1 MSEPKILPPHVVQR
15 LVELAKGTELPLP
28 NAFEQVLRQ
37 LFKALGYPTLKN
49 LTRETTFTIGEILVR
64 QGENGNF
71 MYLIL
76 SGRVLAF
83 AGDLRNPMILGVRG
97 PGEFIGDM
105 SMIDQQP
112 RSATVIAI
120 EPVRAL
126 RIEREAFETMLQH
139 VPDMNLCLMQALS
152 QRLRQAEAHR
162 SMEQRSGRLVRIQVE
177 RLVEEKRA
185 LEAAQKTREQT
196 LNFIIHDLRS
206 PINVIQ
212 NVLEMLQM
220 LLPDEILS
228 ENRDL
233 FQMGELAL
241 RNILDMTE
249 TLLDLARYDVEK
261 LELQL
266 STFSITDLVDTMLR
280 METLPAQN
288 KQITLS
294 GEIEA
299 TLSTLTADR
308 RRIERVLLNLLNN
321 ALKYTPYGGSIT
333 VRALP
338 TQLDDGSP
346 GVMFR
351 VNDTGSGVPVEM
363 RERIFE
369 PHVQL
374 DTSHGGLGLGLNYC
388 RLTVEAHGGRIWV
401 EDGENGVGSCFV
413 FTLPL

>member
-1 MSEPKILPPHVVQR
+1 MSETRILPPHVVQR
-15 LVELAKGTELPLP
+15 LVELNKGTPLPLP

-37 LFKALGYPTLKN
+37 LFKALDYPTLKS
-49 LTRETTFTIGEILVR
+49 LVRETTFTIGEMLIR
-64 QGENGNF
+64 QGESGDF

-83 AGDLRNPMILGVRG
+83 AGDLRNPMILGIRG

-126 RIEREAFETMLQH
+126 RIERQAFETMLQL
-139 VPDMNLCLMQALS
+139 VPEMNVCLMQALS
-152 QRLRQAEAHR
+152 LRLRQAEAHR
-162 SMEQRSGRLVRIQVE
+162 SMEQRSGRLVRLQVE

-185 LEAAQKTREQT
+185 LEAAQQTQEQT
-196 LNFIIHDLRS
+196 INFIVHDLRS

-212 NVLEMLQM
+212 NVLDMLEM

-249 TLLDLARYDVEK
+249 TLLDLARYEAGK

-266 STFSITDLVDTMLR
+266 STFSVAEMVETILR
-280 METLPAQN
+280 MQALLAQN

-294 GEIEA
+294 GETDA
-299 TLSTLTADR
+299 ALSTLTADR
-308 RRIERVLLNLLNN
+308 RRIERVLLNLLDN
-321 ALKYTPYGGSIT
+321 ALKHTPYGGSIT

-338 TQLDDGSP
+338 APFDDGTP

-351 VNDTGSGVPVEM
+351 VNDTGPGIPVEA

-369 PHVQL
+369 PYVQL

-401 EDGENGVGSCFV
+401 EDGDNGVGSCFIFV
-413 FTLPL
+413 LPQ